1 MAVAS
6 LDEIE
11 SDFDDVQDSEDER
24 MMQSY
29 RFFLDNE
36 VLFSVL
42 TALANTI
49 IADSGGVC
57 RQMRIEVMK
66 AAAKKENY
74 GALMHLAACDFV
86 KVYHIATWYQ
96 ATCANVL

>member
-36 VLFSVL
+36 VLFSP
-42 TALANTI
+42 
-49 IADSGGVC
+49 DG
-57 RQMRIEVMK
+57 
-66 AAAKKENY
+66 
-74 GALMHLAACDFV
+74 
-86 KVYHIATWYQ
+86 
-96 ATCANVL
+96 TCEHHHR